1 MFDQLVSS
9 VLLYLCMLEN
19 DLTSEVWTVEE
30 KKTYA
35 LKGVQKFYLFP
46 QIYLCKVLNMGV
58 IWNIM
63 D

>member
-46 QIYLCKVLNMGV
+46 QIYLKF
-58 IWNIM
+58 
-63 D
+63 

>member
-30 KKTYA
+30 KKTFA
-35 LKGVQKFYLFP
+35 LKGVQKLTLSLP
-46 QIYLCKVLNMGV
+46 SNLSKVLNMGV